1 MVSGVLVTRNLLHL
15 STMSQ
20 QQKMVKLEENY
31 DIISQLPMDLL
42 SQLVSLLP
50 LKEAIKTSTLS
61 KTWKTIWTTH
71 TDIVCDISS
80 VLGVLRDESGNVSL
94 NVREEHRNQFIERVG
109 HLMHQ
114 RLMGPN
120 MRSIVIS
127 FPLSRKDGPHVAR
140 WVGDAVMKGVETII
154 LNLNGGSGIVSF
166 PFSILRAPGQAS
178 KVRQLGLNSCSL
190 KSLSVRNRTLDS
202 LVNIHLQRVNLTDKQ
217 MDVIL
222 SKCFFLESLVLRKC
236 CKLARF
242 KLTSRNP
249 RLKFLEIKSC
259 LKLKNIQL
267 YAESLEI
274 LEFEG
279 LLDHFSFD
287 HVPKLVQLFA
297 CVSEEKFV
305 QFSTYSLSRIAVDA
319 PLLQTLNLQ
328 VRRVLPLPKGVFT
341 FTNIKYLVLKLYPCD
356 GEDELD
362 WIRYI
367 LKAFPF
373 LNRLQLDFSL
383 VVPRNAGSTNQS
395 HRGLAEVSHEN
406 LRELEVTGYYGGPGQ
421 VEAVKHLVDRAFK
434 LDLLVISSPAKLYV
448 GSREFILVDLRNDNK
463 SSSEKIEELRLVLP
477 NSLRVDYS
485 NL

>member
-1 MVSGVLVTRNLLHL
+1 
-15 STMSQ
+15 MSQ
-20 QQKMVKLEENY
+20 QQKMVKFEENY
-31 DIISQLPMDLL
+31 DIISQLPVDLL
-42 SQLVSLLP
+42 SKLVSLLP
-50 LKEAIKTSTLS
+50 LKEALKTSTLS
-61 KTWKTIWTTH
+61 KSRETIWTTH
-71 TDIVCDISS
+71 TDIVCDISI
-80 VLGVLRDESGNVSL
+80 VLGLLRDESGNITL
-94 NVREEHRNQFIERVG
+94 NVVREEHRNQFIERVG
-109 HLMHQ
+109 RLMQQ

-127 FPLSRKDGPHVAR
+127 FPVSRKDGPHVAR
-140 WVGDAVMKGVETII
+140 WVGDAVMKGVKTII
-154 LNLNGGSGIVSF
+154 LNLHGGSGIVSF
-166 PFSILRAPGQAS
+166 PFSILRATGQAS
-178 KVRQLGLNSCSL
+178 KVRNS
-190 KSLSVRNRTLDS
+190 TLDS
-202 LVNIHLQRVNLTDKQ
+202 LVNLHLQSANLTDKQ
-217 MDVIL
+217 LDVIL

-274 LEFEG
+274 LEFDG
-279 LLDHFSFD
+279 LLDHFSCD
-287 HVPKLVQLFA
+287 HVPNLVQLFA
-297 CVSEEKFV
+297 CVSGEKFV
-305 QFSTYSLSRIAVDA
+305 QFSTYALSRIAVDA

-328 VRRVLPLPKGVFT
+328 VLPLPKGVFT
-341 FTNIKYLVLKLYPCD
+341 FSNIKYLVLNLNPCD
-356 GEDELD
+356 SEDELD

-373 LNRLQLDFSL
+373 LSRLQLDFSL

-434 LDLLVISSPAKLYV
+434 LDLLVISSPEKLYV
-448 GSREFILVDLRNDNK
+448 GSREFIRVDLPNDNK
-463 SSSEKIEELRLVLP
+463 SSSEKIEELRPVLP

>member
-1 MVSGVLVTRNLLHL
+1 
-15 STMSQ
+15 MSQ
-20 QQKMVKLEENY
+20 QQKMVKLEKNY

-50 LKEAIKTSTLS
+50 LKEALKTSTLS

-109 HLMHQ
+109 HLMQQ

-140 WVGDAVMKGVETII
+140 WVGDAVMKGVQTII
-154 LNLNGGSGIVSF
+154 LNLKGGSGIVSF

-190 KSLSVRNRTLDS
+190 KSLSVRNRTLDA
-202 LVNIHLQRVNLTDKQ
+202 LVNIHLQSVNLTDKQ

-236 CKLARF
+236 DKLARF
-242 KLTSRNP
+242 KLTSQNP
-249 RLKFLEIKSC
+249 RLKFLDIRSC
-259 LKLKNIQL
+259 LRLKSIEL
-267 YAESLEI
+267 YAESLQI
-274 LEFEG
+274 VEFDG

-287 HVPKLVQLFA
+287 HLPKLVHLFA
-297 CVSEEKFV
+297 CVSGEKFV
-305 QFSTYSLSRIAVDA
+305 QFSTYALSRIAVDA

-328 VRRVLPLPKGVFT
+328 VLPLPKGVFT
-341 FTNIKYLVLKLYPCD
+341 FTNIKYLVLKLNPCD

-383 VVPRNAGSTNQS
+383 VVPRNVGSTNQS
-395 HRGLAEVSHEN
+395 HRGLAEVSPEN
-406 LRELEVTGYYGGPGQ
+406 LCRELEVTGYYGGPGQ

-434 LDLLVISSPAKLYV
+434 LDLLVISSPARLYV
-448 GSREFILVDLRNDNK
+448 GSREFIRVDLRNDNK
-463 SSSEKIEELRLVLP
+463 SSSEKIEELRPVLP

>member
-1 MVSGVLVTRNLLHL
+1 
-15 STMSQ
+15 MSQ
-20 QQKMVKLEENY
+20 QQKRVKLEENY

-50 LKEAIKTSTLS
+50 LKEALKTSTLS

-80 VLGVLRDESGNVSL
+80 VLGVLRDESGNISL
-94 NVREEHRNQFIERVG
+94 NVREEHRNQFIERVC
-109 HLMHQ
+109 HLMQQ

-140 WVGDAVMKGVETII
+140 WVGDAVMKGVQTII

-202 LVNIHLQRVNLTDKQ
+202 LVNIHLQSVNLTDKQ

-222 SKCFFLESLVLRKC
+222 SKCFFLESLILRKC
-236 CKLARF
+236 DKLARF
-242 KLTSRNP
+242 KLSRNP
-249 RLKFLEIKSC
+249 RLKLLDIRSC
-259 LKLKNIQL
+259 LRLKSIEL
-267 YAESLEI
+267 YAESLQI
-274 LEFEG
+274 LEFDG

-297 CVSEEKFV
+297 CVYGEKFV
-305 QFSTYSLSRIAVDA
+305 QFSTYALSRIAVDA
-319 PLLQTLNLQ
+319 PLLQTLTLQ
-328 VRRVLPLPKGVFT
+328 ARRVLPLPKGVFT
-341 FTNIKYLVLKLYPCD
+341 FTNIKYLVLKLNPCD

-367 LKAFPF
+367 LKAFPS
-373 LNRLQLDFSL
+373 LNRLEIDFSL

-448 GSREFILVDLRNDNK
+448 GLRESIRVDLRNDNK
-463 SSSEKIEELRLVLP
+463 SSSEKIEELRSVLP

-485 NL
+485 NV